1 MESDRQCGAL
11 DLTLIDTSMS
21 EARASNFQVSEVL
34 FLTVELNLEWMV
46 LLVRT

>member
-1 MESDRQCGAL
+1 MESDECGAL

-34 FLTVELNLEWMV
+34 FLTVELNLEWSYYIAE
-46 LLVRT
+46 

>member
-1 MESDRQCGAL
+1 MESDEYGGAL

-34 FLTVELNLEWMV
+34 FLTVELNLEWSYYIAE
-46 LLVRT
+46 